1 METIQTKENQTTFIA
16 KINETLANSIRRYVN
31 EIQVLAIDEVEIHQN
46 GSPLYDETL
55 AHRIGLV
62 PFKTEKDY
70 KEDTEIKISIKKKGP
85 GIVYSGDIKSDAKI
99 VYDKIPLTL
108 LKANQEMDIKGTA
121 RLGKGSYHTKYS
133 PGFIFYRHATE
144 ITLDKSLLNEI
155 KKACPN
161 NEIKEKGDKII
172 VMDNRVKEVC
182 DLCEGI
188 AEKNKKTAEV
198 KIGDELIITIESF
211 GQIETKEIFKKSIE
225 ALKKD
230 LQDFSKKIK

>member
-1 METIQTKENQTTFIA
+1 MAENTVKTVTI
-16 KINETLANSIRRYVN
+16 KING
-31 EIQVLAIDEVEIHQN
+31 QDAIVD
-46 GSPLYDETL
+46 
-55 AHRIGLV
+55 
-62 PFKTEKDY
+62 
-70 KEDTEIKISIKKKGP
+70 
-85 GIVYSGDIKSDAKI
+85 
-99 VYDKIPLTL
+99 
-108 LKANQEMDIKGTA
+108 
-121 RLGKGSYHTKYS
+121 
-133 PGFIFYRHATE
+133 
-144 ITLDKSLLNEI
+144 LNEI

-188 AEKNKKTAEV
+188 AEKNKKTADV